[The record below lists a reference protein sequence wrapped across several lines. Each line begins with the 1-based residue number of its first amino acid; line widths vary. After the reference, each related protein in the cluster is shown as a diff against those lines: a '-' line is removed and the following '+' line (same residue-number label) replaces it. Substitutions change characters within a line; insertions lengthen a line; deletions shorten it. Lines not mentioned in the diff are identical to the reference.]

1 MVAANI
7 RKDPLLIIASF
18 AAVPVLVRIAYA
30 WDYPGADD
38 AFIYLAI
45 VRNVIAGHGWGIL
58 PGVPVNLATSPLFA
72 FLGIGIGH
80 VTSHILGVGEA
91 VTFAATMLGVY
102 GTYLL
107 ANRLTPDTATSIAVT
122 AAAATNV
129 NLWRWTG
136 TFMET
141 ALAWSVA
148 VFLVLWFIYITQK
161 AERRT
166 LLDNFLL
173 GVGVGVAT
181 LTRPELGIFGGIFFL
196 HDLINDRQNIF
207 RRQLASIAGLALAL
221 APYLAWSISEFGS
234 PFPTTLGA
242 KSSGHLPAL
251 SPQVT
256 LDILGVMITS
266 APAVFA
272 VGIAASWISISTGE
286 YRQLFGCTKRYA
298 VLFLVPLT
306 GFAFYVTIFE
316 LMQSPAR
323 YFLPFTATLPV
334 LLVPF
339 CSALRSVHASRHLN
353 VNRAVIV
360 AIAIQAIVATAVF
373 HTVYAPVLRR
383 MWSDYV
389 YTMSAAAK
397 RADQLCSPGDGLLIV
412 YDIGVVSNNLKICR
426 LIDAGALADPSL
438 NGMSLEQIVVARKPR
453 FVLETLGT
461 GANDVEKQLGVRQ
474 HLISVWERQFRS
486 HGISSDETLYTA
498 RIFEIAQ

>member
-1 MVAANI
+1 
-7 RKDPLLIIASF
+7 LIIASF
-18 AAVPVLVRIAYA
+18 AAIPVVVRIGYA

-58 PGVPVNLATSPLFA
+58 PGVTVNLATSPMFA

-80 VTSHILGVGEA
+80 ITSHILGAGEA
-91 VTFAATMLGVY
+91 VMFAATMLGVY

-107 ANRLTPDTATSIAVT
+107 AKRLTPDTATSIAVT

-323 YFLPFTATLPV
+323 YFLPFTATLPI

-339 CSALRSVHASRHLN
+339 CTALRSVHTSPHLN
-353 VNRAVIV
+353 LNRAVIV
-360 AIAIQAIVATAVF
+360 AVAIQAIVATAIF
-373 HTVYAPVLRR
+373 HTIHAPVLRR

-389 YTMSAAAK
+389 YTMSAASK

-412 YDIGVVSNNLKICR
+412 YDIGVISNNLKICR

-461 GANDVEKQLGVRQ
+461 SENDVEKQLGARH
-474 HLISVWERQFRS
+474 HLISVWQRQFRS
-486 HGISSDETLYTA
+486 HGISSAGTLYTA